1 MVWSRYL
8 VRDGKSTQTAGASC
22 AAASHLIVTVK
33 VKRPTDIC

>member
-22 AAASHLIVTVK
+22 PAASHLIVSVK